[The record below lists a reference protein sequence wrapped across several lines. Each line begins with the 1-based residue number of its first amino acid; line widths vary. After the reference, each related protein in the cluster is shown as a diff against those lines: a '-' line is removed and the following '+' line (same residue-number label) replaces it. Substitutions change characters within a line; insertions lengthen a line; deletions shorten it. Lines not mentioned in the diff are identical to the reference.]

1 LKLTNPRST
10 GKIKA
15 MADVRPIAIDD
26 ADSIIRTFHL
36 NLTSDEE
43 HPLLPNLT
51 AEEQAK
57 FEQAQRDLK
66 NVKEKRSFE
75 AEEDSDAPVAK
86 KTRAEI
92 TA

>member
-1 LKLTNPRST
+1 
-10 GKIKA
+10 

-26 ADSIIRTFHL
+26 ADSIIRTFHF
-36 NLTSDEE
+36 NLTSDKE

-66 NVKEKRSFE
+66 IGAQKR
-75 AEEDSDAPVAK
+75 ALDDAADAPATK
-86 KTRAEI
+86 KTRSEV

>member
-1 LKLTNPRST
+1 
-10 GKIKA
+10 

-26 ADSIIRTFHL
+26 ADSIIRTFHF
-36 NLTSDEE
+36 NLTSDKE

-66 NVKEKRSFE
+66 V
-75 AEEDSDAPVAK
+75 VAK
-86 KTRAEI
+86 KRTLDDAEDVPASKKTRSEV